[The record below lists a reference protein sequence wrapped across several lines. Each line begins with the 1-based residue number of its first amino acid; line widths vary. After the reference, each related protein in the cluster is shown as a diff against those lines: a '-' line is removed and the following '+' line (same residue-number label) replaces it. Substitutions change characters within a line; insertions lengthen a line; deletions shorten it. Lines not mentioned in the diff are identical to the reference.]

1 MSQFEGAQIPDSSF
15 ANDDGVADT
24 EIRAALEAFV
34 ATHEAP
40 EAQRVINALT
50 GQRLLVPV
58 VAHVDSV
65 DEGVEK
71 DSHMTSVEYINSDG
85 RKALLA
91 FTGVDSLALWDPQAR
106 PIPRASHVVAQ
117 SVLEADLEALIIDLH
132 GPHTVV
138 IEGPM
143 LVRLAISAHHA
154 EYLDAAL
161 EQACDAIEALDGV
174 ISADWETAPD
184 EIVIILEIDTP
195 TSSLGPDIAEIL
207 QEPNVA
213 VVLDRP
219 LNVEIRRNSA

>member
-1 MSQFEGAQIPDSSF
+1 MNQFDGAQIPDTSF
-15 ANDDGVADT
+15 SEDDGQAS
-24 EIRAALEAFV
+24 EAIRSALEAFV
-34 ATHEAP
+34 VTQGSV
-40 EAQRVINALT
+40 EAQNVLNALT

-58 VAHVDSV
+58 VAHVDSMN
-65 DEGVEK
+65 DGAEK

-91 FTGVDSLALWDPQAR
+91 FTGVDSLALWDSDAR

-174 ISADWETAPD
+174 IAADWETTSD
-184 EIVIILEIDTP
+184 EIVIFLEIDKPTP
-195 TSSLGPDIAEIL
+195 TLGPDIAEIL

-219 LNVEIRRNSA
+219 LNVEIRRN